1 VSSGQ
6 QSMRRQTAE
15 AVLSY
20 INRNYPNVDPDEGG
34 AAQNT
39 FEIYPSTGPATGMQF
54 MRKTSGLNAYAH
66 TFLMPSGKMFVQ
78 ANYSTSQ
85 SSALVS
91 NSIA

>member
-6 QSMRRQTAE
+6 QIVHRQTAE
-15 AVLSY
+15 AVRSY

-39 FEIYPSTGPATGMQF
+39 FEIYPSTGPATGMKF

-85 SSALVS
+85 SFALVLKCF
-91 NSIA
+91 A